1 MQQPPSGALPAVLA
15 ERDRAGELLTGSENS
30 SEVTHITST
39 HISSA
44 QVRLV
49 TTPNFGELGKS
60 GPPEHPQGE
69 LGASF
74 ILMRISSIPDH

>member
-1 MQQPPSGALPAVLA
+1 MLA
-15 ERDRAGELLTGSENS
+15 ERDGGGELLTGSENFS

-39 HISSA
+39 HLSSA

-60 GPPEHPQGE
+60 GPTEHLQGE
-69 LGASF
+69 LETSF
-74 ILMRISSIPDH
+74 IFMHISNIPDHSFKYLKTA